1 MDILPHSSMPHAAPR
16 WISATHSRPLSA
28 FKRRRD
34 SWESWPGTGGHGP
47 SRPFPAPVQATS
59 RDTDSITNPFFYG
72 KALAEVL
79 NERLGRLAADT
90 LAGVGTFEAE
100 FRKAMDE
107 IQEEVVERAQYD
119 IETQNMGG
127 ADRAPG
133 SDNGRQRRGM
143 AIAARAAAAAMDEDE
158 IVDNLRA
165 EIASTRSLIQQTKAG
180 MTANKK

>member
-1 MDILPHSSMPHAAPR
+1 MDARILLRTNMRHAAPR
-16 WISATHSRPLSA
+16 RMSATHSRPNSS
-28 FKRRRD
+28 FNRRR
-34 SWESWPGTGGHGP
+34 ESWPGTGDLGP
-47 SRPFPAPVQATS
+47 SRRFPGPLGASS
-59 RDTDSITNPFFYG
+59 RETDSITNPFFYG

-90 LAGVGTFEAE
+90 LAGMGTFEAE

-107 IQEEVVERAQYD
+107 IQAEVVERAQYD

-127 ADRAPG
+127 ADRTAG
-133 SDNGRQRRGM
+133 GDHGRQRSGR
-143 AIAARAAAAAMDEDE
+143 AIAARAAAAEMDEDE

-180 MTANKK
+180 MTPNKK

>member
-1 MDILPHSSMPHAAPR
+1 MATHVLRHGTVPYVALR
-16 WISATHSRPLSA
+16 RISATQARPISS
-28 FKRRRD
+28 FKRRR
-34 SWESWPGTGGHGP
+34 ESWPGTGGNRP
-47 SRPFPAPVQATS
+47 SRPLPDPLGASS

-79 NERLGRLAADT
+79 NERMGRLAADT

-107 IQEEVVERAQYD
+107 IQEEVVKRAQYD
-119 IETQNMGG
+119 IETQSLDG
-127 ADRAPG
+127 ADRATG
-133 SDNGRQRRGM
+133 DGNGRQRSGR

-180 MTANKK
+180 MVANKK